1 MCAVQARRGAP
12 LIDDIDRAQAREA
25 EILSDA
31 LRDHTRRAGLAGK
44 TAADSAAVCQTR
56 GCGEPISQA
65 RRQASPGCQYC
76 VACQGRI
83 EKTKKG
89 AKAR

>member
-1 MCAVQARRGAP
+1 MCAGQARLGAP

-31 LRDHTRRAGLAGK
+31 LRDHSRRAGLVGK
-44 TAADSAAVCQTR
+44 TEADSAAFCQAS
-56 GCGEPISQA
+56 GCYAPISQA
-65 RRQASPGCQYC
+65 RREASPGCQYC

-89 AKAR
+89 ARAR